1 VRKKILKVISPRRRA
16 VLQPGLEP
24 GTKGRQMRGVAYA
37 CALVAAAP
45 LLIAAGLA
53 ARAQAA
59 PHAQQKPADAFY
71 DTETKYMFGFLDG
84 ADIGNEGEKA
94 FEYEGTGSF
103 QKRGGRYTAFEHELE
118 FEHVPTQNFA
128 YELSAHLL
136 SHAISG
142 VEGLDDHNS
151 TQFSGLSA
159 KLRYLIVGRGPGSPI
174 GLTVSA
180 EPEWARVDDVDGT
193 RTQSYS
199 SEFRVVA
206 DTELIANRLYAA
218 LNLMYEPGTAKP
230 ADSGVWERTSD
241 GGIGLGVTYRLTP
254 TWAMGVAAEYHRAYD
269 GVLFQTFDGEALFL
283 GPTLQINFTPK
294 VLLAAA
300 FSAQVA
306 GHAVDDSRAL
316 DLTNFEKYRA
326 NLKLEFE
333 F

>member
-1 VRKKILKVISPRRRA
+1 MSV
-16 VLQPGLEP
+16 
-24 GTKGRQMRGVAYA
+24 MRCVGAAIGVAFA
-37 CALVAAAP
+37 
-45 LLIAAGLA
+45 IAAVA
-53 ARAQAA
+53 ARAQNA
-59 PHAQQKPADAFY
+59 PLQTPAQQKPAAAFY
-71 DTETKYMFGFLDG
+71 DAESKYMFGFLDG

-103 QKRGGRYTAFEHELE
+103 QKRGGRYAALEHELE

-136 SHAISG
+136 SHSIGG
-142 VEGLDDHNS
+142 VENLDDRNS
-151 TQFSGLSA
+151 SQFSGLSA
-159 KLRYLIVGRGPGSPI
+159 KLRYLIVGRGPGSPV

-199 SEFRVVA
+199 SEFRLIA

-230 ADSGVWERTSD
+230 ADTGVWERTSD
-241 GGIGLGVTYRLTP
+241 GGIGLGLTYRLTP

-269 GVLFQTFDGEALFL
+269 GVLFQTFDGEALFV